1 MTLHA
6 FGEATEGCCF
16 DLKMFLQKILF
27 TLSKFHLNSANGLA
41 VMKNFRSGGLGGRG
55 TKPLPLCTLEGL
67 MNSANIF

>member
-1 MTLHA
+1 MHA
-6 FGEATEGCCF
+6 CREATEGCCF
-16 DLKMFLQKILF
+16 DLKMFLREILF
-27 TLSKFHLNSANGLA
+27 TWSKFHLNSSNGLT

>member
-1 MTLHA
+1 MHEC
-6 FGEATEGCCF
+6 GEATEGCCF
-16 DLKMFLQKILF
+16 DLKMFLREILF
-27 TLSKFHLNSANGLA
+27 TWSKFHLNSSNGLT